1 MFCLCLNLFLGRSA
15 LCLFVCLFS
24 LGEKKLNT
32 QSIYD
37 WTTWEKHEHLMC
49 LLIYYIYFHLF
60 SCCCCLQTQG
70 SNQSMNQSW
79 QMRYF
84 NLSITNHLLS
94 VVNNAEVFFWGF
106 RAKKNFKKKNRFF
119 FVDLKIVLWLFLFSS
134 LLFSEGFS
142 LFLIFFIKITIIIIW
157 VWGKRKEMRSLYF
170 KESRKI
176 NV

>member
-1 MFCLCLNLFLGRSA
+1 MIELHERSMSILCVYLFITYTFTYLVVVVVCKHKDPINQWINRDKCDILTCQLRIIYWVLWIMLKCFFEA
-15 LCLFVCLFS
+15 L
-24 LGEKKLNT
+24 EP
-32 QSIYD
+32 
-37 WTTWEKHEHLMC
+37 
-49 LLIYYIYFHLF
+49 
-60 SCCCCLQTQG
+60 
-70 SNQSMNQSW
+70 
-79 QMRYF
+79 
-84 NLSITNHLLS
+84 
-94 VVNNAEVFFWGF
+94 
-106 RAKKNFKKKNRFF
+106 KNFKKKKNRFF